1 MNAEG
6 QWLAEGWAEQLGP
19 SISAMTGTD
28 VRAKRLDSSVPSSS
42 AVTDLWWMQPL
53 TAGQG
58 VGLWLAV
65 SEALWRETGQQVLAA
80 AGLEEAD
87 EADIRSTFLEVLQ
100 QSLSRLAS
108 AIGARL
114 GMEVGLEGGGVQES
128 LPEHVE
134 WHAVEV
140 IGRRG
145 VLGKAWL
152 AGSSA
157 LLAALEPPTESSLNP
172 ATEGRLEPV
181 RNSQTLDLLLE
192 VELPVAVSFGRAQM
206 RLKDAVKLTTGSI
219 VELNRSISEPVEILV
234 NNCVIAR
241 GEVVVIEGNYGVR
254 IKQII
259 SREERLR
266 TLF

>member
-6 QWLAEGWAEQLGP
+6 QWLAEHWAEQLGP
-19 SISAMTGTD
+19 SISAMTGAD
-28 VRAKRLDSSVPSSS
+28 ARANRVDSSIPSST
-42 AVTDLWWMQPL
+42 AGGDLWWMQPL
-53 TAGQG
+53 NPAPEAA
-58 VGLWLAV
+58 LWLVV
-65 SEALWRETGQQVLAA
+65 SEALWREAGQQVLTA
-80 AGLEEAD
+80 AGIEDAD

-108 AIGARL
+108 AIGTRL
-114 GMEVGLEGGGVQES
+114 QMEVGLEAGSAQDI
-128 LPEHVE
+128 LPEHLE

-140 IGRRG
+140 MARRG

-157 LLAALEPPTESSLNP
+157 LLAALEPSADTQPGADSMGRSDP
-172 ATEGRLEPV
+172 ARG
-181 RNSQTLDLLLE
+181 SQTLDLLME

-219 VELNRSISEPVEILV
+219 VELNRSIAEPVEILV